1 MPLILA
7 FVLAAG
13 VALAATPL
21 ARRAAVAG
29 GFTDK
34 PHPRRTGRLKPRLG
48 GVALFLGFAAALVV
62 AYPMLPGRTPE
73 EVRRVSALVLGGV
86 VVLAVGVI
94 DDRYDLPA
102 WPQFAAQIAA
112 AAIAVAGGIL
122 IERVTN
128 PLGFELVDSLV
139 YIPETLAVVFTLFW
153 LIGATNTIN
162 FLDGVDGLAA
172 GVVMVAALVLAAHSL
187 LLGQLTIALLP
198 LALAGACLGFLP
210 YNFQPARITM
220 GTCGSMFLGF
230 SIGALAIIGGAK
242 AATLLLVL
250 GLPVVDTGWTIVRRL
265 ARGQS
270 PLRGDRTHLHHR
282 LLELGL
288 GERQIVLGMYL
299 VCLALGVLA
308 LVLST
313 RLAKLY
319 AIGVMA
325 AATIALAV
333 FAAHLARRRQGAAGP
348 PPPG

>member
-1 MPLILA
+1 
-7 FVLAAG
+7 
-13 VALAATPL
+13 
-21 ARRAAVAG
+21 
-29 GFTDK
+29 
-34 PHPRRTGRLKPRLG
+34 
-48 GVALFLGFAAALVV
+48 
-62 AYPMLPGRTPE
+62 
-73 EVRRVSALVLGGV
+73 

-139 YIPETLAVVFTLFW
+139 HIPETLAVVFTLFW

-250 GLPVVDTGWTIVRRL
+250 GLPVVDTGWTILRRL

-325 AATIALAV
+325 AATIALAI
-333 FAAHLARRRQGAAGP
+333 LLTYLNRRRQRAPEP